1 METSGI
7 IVLIIA
13 QFIPCSIAAWFAIK
27 GDKGDCSQREKQM
40 TRRTAIGVVIV
51 TTILLAIVACGV
63 TFNWLGKQSKILLIL
78 LKRIYICQIIY

>member
-13 QFIPCSIAAWFAIK
+13 WLIPCSIATWFAIK

-40 TRRTAIGVVIV
+40 TRRTAIGVIIV

-63 TFNWLGKQSKILLIL
+63 TFDWLSK
-78 LKRIYICQIIY
+78 